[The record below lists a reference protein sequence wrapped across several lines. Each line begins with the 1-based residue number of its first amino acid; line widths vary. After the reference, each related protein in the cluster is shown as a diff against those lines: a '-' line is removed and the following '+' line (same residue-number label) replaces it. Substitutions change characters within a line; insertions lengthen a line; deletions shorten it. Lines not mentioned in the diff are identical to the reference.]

1 MAKPEPTKV
10 VRCAIY
16 TRKSTAAGLEKDFN
30 SLDAQREACEAYIR
44 TRVHEGWEAVPEGFD
59 DGGYTGANTDRP
71 AFQKLLNWISRKRVD
86 VVVIYKVDRLSR
98 SLVDF
103 AQVMEHFNKH
113 GIGFVSVTQHFSTT
127 DPVGR
132 LTLNMLM
139 SFAEFEREMIAER
152 IRDKIRAARRK
163 GQWTGGNAPLGYR
176 SENARLLV
184 HEEEAP
190 WVRQVFQW
198 YLEGVSALA
207 IAQRLNEAGVP
218 LKSIQRPRPAP
229 WTKDL
234 VLRIL
239 RNRLYLGEISCQGE
253 FVVAIHPGL
262 IDPETFDRVRLML
275 LPKNRRDRHTC
286 RNPTYLMR
294 GTLRC
299 GLCGSA
305 MTSASTFRW
314 GRLHRYYRCSK
325 RDKEGKKACATR
337 QLPAEALEAFV
348 VERIQA
354 ALADP
359 KLRPILEAQLA
370 PLGLV
375 VPRGDLTTLWEAL
388 TLPNRRRLIALMVEE
403 ARVDQF
409 KGKLSVRFRDLADL
423 PAEEEAYADH

>member
-1 MAKPEPTKV
+1 MAKPEAHKAM
-10 VRCAIY
+10 RCAIY

-30 SLDAQREACEAYIR
+30 SLDAQREACEAYIK
-44 TRVHEGWEAVPEGFD
+44 TRVHEGWEALTEPFD

-71 AFQKLLNWISRKRVD
+71 AFQKLLTWISRKRVD

-103 AQVMEHFNKH
+103 AQVMEHFNKY

-127 DPVGR
+127 EPVGR

-152 IRDKIRAARRK
+152 IRDKIRATRLK

-176 SENARLLV
+176 SERSHLLV

-190 WVRQVFQW
+190 WVKQIYQW
-198 YLEGVSALA
+198 YLEGVSALV
-207 IAQRLNEAGVP
+207 IGQRLNEANVP
-218 LKSIQRPRPAP
+218 LKTIQRPRPNP

-253 FVVAIHPGL
+253 FVVAEHPGL
-262 IDPETFDRVRLML
+262 IDQDTFDRVQHML
-275 LPKNRRDRHTC
+275 LPKNRRERHEC

-299 GLCGSA
+299 GHCGAA
-305 MTSASTFRW
+305 MTSASSFRM
-314 GRLHRYYRCSK
+314 GRLHRYYRCSN
-325 RDKEGKKACATR
+325 RDKQGKKVCATR
-337 QLPAEALEAFV
+337 QLPAEAIEAFV
-348 VERIQA
+348 VERIQG
-354 ALADP
+354 ALEDP
-359 KLRPILEAQLA
+359 DMRPLLEAQLA
-370 PLGLV
+370 NLGLQA
-375 VPRGDLTTLWEAL
+375 PKGGLSTLWEAL
-388 TLPNRRRLIALMVEE
+388 TLPNRRRLIGLMVEE

-409 KGKLSVRFRDLADL
+409 KGKLSVRFRDLRGL
-423 PAEEEAYADH
+423 SAEEEPHADH